1 MKPRTGPFLAALHGR
16 NRKPGAMMKKAGINP
31 DSAKVHEKA
40 KDEQMEPFRRDPDGQ
55 YLTTN
60 QGVRVNHDDDS
71 LKAGQRGPTLME
83 DFIFREKMMHFDHE
97 SIPERVVHARGS
109 GAHGF
114 FQVYESMEKFTR
126 ARFLSDPSVRTPVF
140 VRFSTVV
147 GSRGSPDTVRDV
159 RGFATKFYTEEG
171 VFDLV
176 GNNMP
181 VFFIQDANKFPDLV
195 HAIKPMP
202 DNEMPQASAAHDTFW
217 DFASLMPEL
226 THMLMWVLSDR
237 ALPRSYRMMEGFGV
251 HTFRWVN
258 AQGEGRFVKW
268 HWRPLLGTAS
278 LVWDETQKIAG
289 KNPDF
294 NREDL
299 WEAIEMGDH
308 PEFELHVQMIEE
320 KDEHMFDFDILDA
333 TKIWPESDVPLMK
346 VGKMVLNRNPDNF
359 FSETEQVAFHPGHVV
374 PGIDFT
380 NDPLLQG
387 RLFSYLDTQ
396 LNRFNSANFHEVPI
410 NRPLAPVVNNQGAG
424 FMRMTVG
431 RGKVNYFPNSLGG
444 GCPMTAPEN
453 MGGYVHYM
461 EKVEG
466 HKIRERSDSFSDHF
480 SQATMFW
487 HSITPPEQ
495 DRLVSAL
502 HFELGKVESYEV
514 RHRMIHEIFNRV
526 DHELAKRAAEGI
538 GVPPPEQG
546 VAKPVSK
553 RAPEVSVEHQ
563 KKPGVRTLKVA
574 ILAADG
580 VDYGSFMA
588 VRQAIEDAGAR
599 TKVVSKFLGTLKAD
613 GGEVE
618 VDKSYVTTASVLF
631 DAVVIPGGAHVE
643 TLMRHGEAVHWVHET
658 FRHGKPIGA
667 VAQGVDLLRS
677 ARLPGTRFA
686 DGGEPVDSQGVVTAA
701 ASGAQAFAETFL
713 KALAQHRHWGRA
725 QSEMTPA

>member
-1 MKPRTGPFLAALHGR
+1 MKDPAKHPDTPR
-16 NRKPGAMMKKAGINP
+16 I
-31 DSAKVHEKA
+31 DEDAKERQLDA
-40 KDEQMEPFRRDPDGQ
+40 FRRDPAGQ

-60 QGVRVNHDDDS
+60 QGVRINHDDDS
-71 LKAGQRGPTLME
+71 LKAGHRGPTLME

-114 FQVYESMEKFTR
+114 FQVYESMARFTR
-126 ARFLSDPSVRTPVF
+126 ARFLADPSVKTPVF

-147 GSRGSPDTVRDV
+147 GSRGSADTVRDV

-176 GNNMP
+176 GNNIP
-181 VFFIQDANKFPDLV
+181 IFFIQDANKFPDLV

-258 AQGEGRFVKW
+258 EQGVARFIKW
-268 HWRPLLGTAS
+268 HWRPALGTAS
-278 LVWDETQKIAG
+278 LVFDETQKIAG
-289 KNPDF
+289 SDPDF
-294 NREDL
+294 NRRDL
-299 WEAIEMGDH
+299 WEAIEMGDY
-308 PEFELHVQMIEE
+308 PEFELCVQMIEE
-320 KDEHMFDFDILDA
+320 EQEHSFDFDILDP
-333 TKIWPESDVPLMK
+333 TKIWPESVVPLVK
-346 VGKMVLNRNPDNF
+346 VGRMTLNRNPDNF

-396 LNRFNSANFHEVPI
+396 INRFNSANFHEVPI
-410 NRPLAPVVNNQGAG
+410 NRPLAPVTNNQGAG
-424 FMRMTVG
+424 FMRMTIG
-431 RGKVNYFPNSLGG
+431 TGKANYFPNSLGG

-453 MGGYVHYM
+453 MGGFVHYM
-461 EKVEG
+461 EKVDG
-466 HKIRERSDSFSDHF
+466 HKVRERSESFRDHF

-502 HFELGKVESYEV
+502 HFELGKVQSYEV

-526 DHELAKRAAEGI
+526 DHDLARRAAAGI
-538 GVPPPEQG
+538 GVPPPEKG
-546 VAKPVSK
+546 EARPVTV

-563 KKPGVRTLKVA
+563 KKRGVKTLKVA
-574 ILAADG
+574 LLVAEGFDHAAL
-580 VDYGSFMA
+580 MEA
-588 VRQAIEDAGAR
+588 RQALEREGAR
-599 TKVVSKFLGTLKAD
+599 PVVVSKYLGRLAGD

-618 VDKSYVTTASVLF
+618 VDKSFVTTSPVLY
-631 DAVVIPGGAHVE
+631 DALLLPGGRRSVDA
-643 TLMRHGEAVHWVHET
+643 LLAQGEGLRYVHEM
-658 FRHGKPIGA
+658 FRHGKTIGA
-667 VAQGVDLLRS
+667 MAEGIELLRA
-677 ARLPGTRFA
+677 ARLPGIRLA
-686 DGGEPVDSQGVVTAA
+686 DGDDAVDGAGVVTAGSA
-701 ASGAQAFAETFL
+701 APAFAQRFL
-713 KALAQHRHWGRA
+713 EALAEHRHWNRDQDA
-725 QSEMTPA
+725 VPA